1 MRVLLL
7 AELADPAVGSWSRLT
22 FQLARDLQARGYE
35 CTVVGAVRT
44 EAEACP
50 GEVMG
55 VPVHR
60 IASDY
65 PVRWRAWRSLH
76 NPVVDEPL
84 ERILADFRP
93 DIVHAH
99 GLHTHLG
106 YHALTQARRSG
117 AGVVFTAH
125 DVMTFCYQKLTCFHG
140 GEEAGGQEFDVVAR
154 ASKCVPCQRLRF
166 RPGRNASIRRVLERD
181 VDRVTVVSDA
191 LGEVLRAN
199 RVPVHATVHNGLAL
213 QPAPPDP
220 ARVRSLRER
229 VGAGERP
236 LLAMGGR
243 LHTQKGVG
251 KLLEM
256 LALLGP
262 KHPDLGLLVMGRREV
277 YDTEFAAQA
286 RALGVADRV
295 LPTGWLEGED
305 LPAAYA
311 AADVFATPSICFDT
325 FGMVNLEAMEH
336 SKPVV
341 ATSFGGSAEVVE
353 HGVTGFIANPFDVQA
368 FAGHLDALLSDPA
381 RAREMGE
388 AGRRRLVERFTL
400 TRMTDRFLEEYGCA
414 RASAGRA
421 EGGRARPRT

>member
-1 MRVLLL
+1 MRVLFL

-22 FQLARDLQARGYE
+22 FQLARDLQARGHE
-35 CTVVGAVRT
+35 CAVVGAVRT
-44 EAEACP
+44 PEEARP
-50 GEVMG
+50 GEVLG

-60 IASDY
+60 LASDY

-76 NPVVDEPL
+76 NRVVDEPL

-166 RPGRNASIRRVLERD
+166 RPGRNARIRRVLERD

-199 RVPVHATVHNGLAL
+199 QVPVHATVHNGLAL
-213 QPAPPDP
+213 QPGAPDP
-220 ARVRSLRER
+220 DRVRALRAR

-256 LALLGP
+256 LALLGSR
-262 KHPDLGLLVMGRREV
+262 HPALGLLVMGRREV
-277 YDTEFAAQA
+277 YDQEFAAQA
-286 RALGVADRV
+286 RSLGVADRV

-368 FAGHLDALLSDPA
+368 FAGHLDTLLSDPV
-381 RAREMGE
+381 RARGMGDS
-388 AGRRRLVERFTL
+388 GRRRLEERFTSAH
-400 TRMTDRFLEEYGCA
+400 MTDRFLEEYDRA
-414 RASAGRA
+414 RAAAGRA
-421 EGGRARPRT
+421 AGAVPGPRF